1 MEDYAHA
8 WQGLLDSF
16 AGVPNERLAEP
27 GVAGDWSAKDVL
39 THVAYWDNEDVAA
52 IERTLKGVPD
62 PEGVD
67 YEAVNVRVAIERRDW
82 TVARVRDDLLD
93 THARVVSA
101 LRAAPDFS
109 PETVR
114 ESLKHY
120 DDHAAE
126 IRAWRERVG
135 L

>member
-1 MEDYAHA
+1 
-8 WQGLLDSF
+8 
-16 AGVPNERLAEP
+16 
-27 GVAGDWSAKDVL
+27 
-39 THVAYWDNEDVAA
+39 
-52 IERTLKGVPD
+52 
-62 PEGVD
+62 
-67 YEAVNVRVAIERRDW
+67 
-82 TVARVRDDLLD
+82 
-93 THARVVSA
+93 VSA
-101 LRAAPDFS
+101 LQTVPDFS